1 MTSSFYVPFFA
12 YLPLSVRTHVYC
24 RANLGLGR
32 GSDWLSSRMVCEET
46 RLMSK
51 REVKALFPDADI
63 IPERL
68 FGLTK
73 SYIAT
78 NLRLDVATSSVE
90 SSGLGIDLREDSLA
104 LAEEAP
110 R

>member
-1 MTSSFYVPFFA
+1 
-12 YLPLSVRTHVYC
+12 
-24 RANLGLGR
+24 
-32 GSDWLSSRMVCEET
+32 MVCEET

-63 IPERL
+63 IPEPL

-78 NLRLDVATSSVE
+78 NL
-90 SSGLGIDLREDSLA
+90 GLNVRH
-104 LAEEAP
+104 
-110 R
+110 